1 MALNGRTVVAYTEPR
16 NVKRSARRA
25 GRVLRAEGGAIALQ
39 AHDPK
44 STFYFKDIKI
54 RKLD

>member
-1 MALNGRTVVAYTEPR
+1 VALNGRTVVAYTEPR